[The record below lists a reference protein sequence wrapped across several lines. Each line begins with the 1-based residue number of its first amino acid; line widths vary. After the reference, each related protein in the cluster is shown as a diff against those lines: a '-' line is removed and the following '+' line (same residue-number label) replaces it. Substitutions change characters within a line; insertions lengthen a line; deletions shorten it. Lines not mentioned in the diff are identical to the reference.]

1 MSRSKFNNDIYDMYE
16 KEYNKN
22 LILRKENKNLKLEI
36 STLKYELKYI
46 EKSANNKI
54 KKELEKEITPL
65 VERNKELE
73 VELNKAYKE
82 IERLKKQIMQ
92 KENKDK
98 YTIDKLTNQVNKNST
113 NSSIPT
119 SKEMSFKKEKTG
131 PNTYNHREKSTKKTG
146 GQVGH
151 KGKTLT
157 KNDIEEKIKNG
168 DVKAVEII
176 HHIKGKNRLLAKLI
190 TI

>member
-36 STLKYELKYI
+36 LTLKYELKYI

-82 IERLKKQIMQ
+82 IERLKNQIMQ

-119 SKEMSFKKEKTG
+119 SKEMSFKREKTG
-131 PNTYNHREKSTKKTG
+131 PNTYNHREKALKK
-146 GQVGH
+146 QEDKLV
-151 KGKTLT
+151 
-157 KNDIEEKIKNG
+157 IK
-168 DVKAVEII
+168 VK
-176 HHIKGKNRLLAKLI
+176 L
-190 TI
+190 